1 MDQATVDILI
11 GIVGAIVLVANITLI
26 VRKLLRKYHT
36 G

>member
-26 VRKLLRKYHT
+26 VRKLLRKYNT
-36 G
+36 K

>member
-26 VRKLLRKYHT
+26 VRNLWRKYHT

>member
-26 VRKLLRKYHT
+26 VRNLWQKYNT
-36 G
+36 K